1 MTPQVDIYGNI
12 SEIRD
17 ALDTLL
23 KRGKPA
29 SVADLEHLLRA
40 VQAQA
45 TPVFDSAEVARLLGP
60 SLVQAVPTPAA
71 VQAAGTAATQDLV
84 QAVRTATTESQQE
97 LGQVVELLR
106 QQVDR
111 IPREVRLQD
120 QGWGLSFT
128 SGRSAWRFLG
138 GLLVVVGLMTWA
150 LVERGHIGQELKASH
165 AQVAALEAQLQ
176 LFQEGRARLL
186 KEQPQ
191 AAYRYF
197 PTQNDPTPDAA
208 PPKKAQKGR

>member
-1 MTPQVDIYGNI
+1 MTPQLDLYGNI
-12 SEIRD
+12 SEMRD

-29 SVADLEHLLRA
+29 SVTDLEQLVRA

-45 TPVFDSAEVARLLGP
+45 TPELDSAEVARQLGP
-60 SLVQAVPTPAA
+60 SLVQAVPTSAA
-71 VQAAGTAATQDLV
+71 VQAAATAAAQALV

-106 QQVDR
+106 QQADR

-176 LFQEGRARLL
+176 LFQKARARLL

-191 AAYRYF
+191 VAYRYF
-197 PTQNDPTPDAA
+197 PTLNDPTVDAT
-208 PPKKAQKGR
+208 PPKKVQLNE